1 MTVTGIASSG
11 LKAAATRLE
20 ASASNVANAQSAGSM
35 PVETIEP
42 IRPVYRPLR
51 TLLSAQTQG
60 GLTAALSRQAR
71 SYAAYAPDLPFAD
84 GSGMVAHPEVDP
96 AEEAVEQASAMAA
109 FRANLSVIRAAD
121 EMMQKLLD
129 VRA

>member
-1 MTVTGIASSG
+1 MGVTGIASSG
-11 LKAAATRLE
+11 LRAAATRLE
-20 ASASNVANAQSAGSM
+20 ASASNVANAQSAGSLA
-35 PVETIEP
+35 ETVEP

-60 GLTAALSRQAR
+60 GLTAALLLQAR

-84 GSGMVAHPEVDP
+84 ASGMAAYPAVDP
-96 AEEAVEQASAMAA
+96 AQEAVEQASAMAA
-109 FRANLSVIRAAD
+109 FRANISVIRAAD

>member
-1 MTVTGIASSG
+1 MTATGIAASG

-20 ASASNVANAQSAGSM
+20 ASASNVANAQSAGSL

-51 TLLSAQTQG
+51 TLLSARAQG
-60 GLTAALSRQAR
+60 GLTAALLQQAR
-71 SYAAYAPDLPFAD
+71 SYAAYAPNLPFAD
-84 GSGMVAHPEVDP
+84 ASGMAAYPAVDP
-96 AEEAVEQASAMAA
+96 ALEAAERASAMAA

-121 EMMQKLLD
+121 EMMQRLLD